1 MQRKEPIFKSVPKKT
16 DFSTLTFRNNT
27 TAPEFT
33 RKFDTMGG
41 SGERIPYD
49 AKPKVNVDIA
59 VEDEPLPQ
67 KTEEKTKVTETK
79 PIIEETPEVILIGE
93 AFSTYIVVQM
103 GDSIFLI
110 DKHAAH
116 ERILFNKLKEEQTLE
131 VQALLTPITS
141 VMPREEYDAIIGNL
155 ELLENSGFEIED
167 FGNSAVIVRAVPAV
181 LAGEDTSSLL
191 SEIAEGIIKTGKVS
205 SERQEDIF
213 HTVACRA
220 AIKAGNVISR
230 TEMLELAKKVLPN
243 KDIMYCPHG
252 RPVAFEIT
260 KRELEKQFGRIQ

>member
-1 MQRKEPIFKSVPKKT
+1 MQ
-16 DFSTLTFRNNT
+16 
-27 TAPEFT
+27 
-33 RKFDTMGG
+33 
-41 SGERIPYD
+41 GERISYE
-49 AKPKVNVDIA
+49 AKPKINIDIA

-67 KTEEKTKVTETK
+67 KQEVTPQITETK
-79 PIIEETPEVILIGE
+79 PILEETPEVILIGE

-103 GDSIFLI
+103 GESIFII

-131 VQALLTPITS
+131 VQALLTPETA

-181 LAGEDTSSLL
+181 LAGENTSALL
-191 SEIAEGIIKTGKVS
+191 SEIADSIIKTGKVS
-205 SERQEDIF
+205 NERQEDIF

-230 TEMLELAKKVLPN
+230 TEMLELAKKVLLN

-252 RPVAFEIT
+252 RPVAFEIS